1 MAVNIIKGVGS
12 YIADTVKIIG
22 AGNITIGNNVQ
33 IRDYTV
39 IELGAGNITIGNNVV
54 IGYNSF
60 IQCTGTIN
68 IGDDII
74 AGPHCVFL
82 ASSHRIDENI
92 SFYDS
97 ALTRGT
103 LSVKGRCW
111 FGANCTINPV
121 TIEKN
126 VIVGAN
132 SFVNKDIQSNQVVG
146 GSPAKY
152 IKKV

>member
-1 MAVNIIKGVGS
+1 MAANVTKGVRS
-12 YIADTVKIIG
+12 YIADTVKII
-22 AGNITIGNNVQ
+22 
-33 IRDYTV
+33 
-39 IELGAGNITIGNNVV
+39 GAGNITIGNNVV

-68 IGDDII
+68 IGNDVI

-111 FGANCTINPV
+111 FGANCTINLR

-126 VIVGAN
+126 VIIGAN
-132 SFVNKDIQSNQVVG
+132 SFVNKDVHSNEVVG
-146 GSPAKY
+146 GSAAKY